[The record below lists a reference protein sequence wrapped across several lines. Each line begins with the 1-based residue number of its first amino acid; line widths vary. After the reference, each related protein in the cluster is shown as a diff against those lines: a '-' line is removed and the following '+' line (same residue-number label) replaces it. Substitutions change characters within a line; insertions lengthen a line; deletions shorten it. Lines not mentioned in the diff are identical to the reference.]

1 MGQMSFR
8 EKSAWISLI
17 SILAVFGYYFA
28 EVGSTLRVAGPLPP
42 PAFLGQYIAAVI
54 LLVVLQIALHIIAAV
69 GTRLGGGDMNT
80 ARDEREKL
88 IELKANRFAL
98 YIMQTGALT
107 AAAAIALGTPG
118 YLTANGLVLALA
130 LGELVRFGGQV
141 IYYRIGV

>member
-1 MGQMSFR
+1 MSFR

-28 EVGSTLRVAGPLPP
+28 QVGRELSAVGPLPP
-42 PAFLGQYIAAVI
+42 PAFLGQYLAAVI
-54 LLVVLQIALHIIAAV
+54 LLVIVQIVLNIVAAV
-69 GTRLGGGDMNT
+69 GTRLSGGDMNT

-98 YIMQTGALT
+98 YIMQAGALT
-107 AAAAIALGTPG
+107 AAGAIALGAPG
-118 YLTANGLVLALA
+118 FLTANGLVLALA

-141 IYYRIGV
+141 LYYRLGV